1 MTFKTHVTI
10 ANGRIDAAPMINV
23 VLLLLVFLLL
33 SSPFV
38 LQSGFGLVEMPTAR
52 GPKNV
57 SLQELVITIS
67 RDNLLFFKNQ
77 PTTLAKLP
85 ELLRS
90 AAGET
95 RNPELIIKADR
106 QVGYDTL
113 IQVIDSAFEAGIAA
127 INLATRSEVPVLPSK

>member
-1 MTFKTHVTI
+1 MTFSTHVEI
-10 ANGRIDAAPMINV
+10 AKGRIDAAPMINI
-23 VLLLLVFLLL
+23 VFLLLIFFVL

-38 LQSGFGLVEMPTAR
+38 LQSGFGIVEMPAAQ

-57 SLQELVITIS
+57 SLQELIITIS

-85 ELLRS
+85 AQLRQ

-95 RNPELIIKADR
+95 RNAELIIKADR

-113 IQVIDSAFEAGIAA
+113 IKVLDSAFDAGISAV
-127 INLATRSEVPVLPSK
+127 NLATRSESVK

>member
-1 MTFKTHVTI
+1 MTFKTHVAI

-33 SSPFV
+33 SSPYV
-38 LQSGFGLVEMPTAR
+38 LQSGYDLVDMPVAHR
-52 GPKNV
+52 PKNV

-77 PTTLAKLP
+77 PTTHEKLP
-85 ELLRS
+85 DQLRH
-90 AAGET
+90 AAAEM

-113 IQVIDSAFEAGIAA
+113 IKVIDSAFDAGIGA
-127 INLATRSEVPVLPSK
+127 INLATRSETPVATSK

>member
-38 LQSGFGLVEMPTAR
+38 LQSGYGLVEMPIAR

-77 PTTLAKLP
+77 PTTAAKLP
-85 ELLRS
+85 EQLRR
-90 AAGET
+90 AAAEM

-113 IQVIDSAFEAGIAA
+113 IQVIDSAFDAGIAA
-127 INLATRSEVPVLPSK
+127 INLATRSEAPVLPSK